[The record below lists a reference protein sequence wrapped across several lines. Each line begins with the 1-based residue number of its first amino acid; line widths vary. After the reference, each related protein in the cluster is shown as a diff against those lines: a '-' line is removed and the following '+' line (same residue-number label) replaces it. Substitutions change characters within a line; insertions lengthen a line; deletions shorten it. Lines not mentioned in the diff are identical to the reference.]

1 MCFNFG
7 ANKRE
12 CLMPLQFWGSPS
24 QSNLHA
30 IVSGRSI
37 TLPDI
42 RTTDPG
48 VNVSNIE
55 MTRGMTG
62 IVNDNTAIQQ
72 VNNKNENI
80 LVILF
85 LFDLTYIIFAS
96 YSSGILWHNWT
107 FSRWC

>member
-1 MCFNFG
+1 MHLNFG

-48 VNVSNIE
+48 VNVSNME

-62 IVNDNTAIQQ
+62 IVNDNTATHRLIIKIQTFY
-72 VNNKNENI
+72 
-80 LVILF
+80 LF
-85 LFDLTYIIFAS
+85 YF
-96 YSSGILWHNWT
+96 
-107 FSRWC
+107 

>member
-1 MCFNFG
+1 
-7 ANKRE
+7 
-12 CLMPLQFWGSPS
+12 MPLQFWGSPS

-48 VNVSNIE
+48 VNVSNME

-62 IVNDNTAIQQ
+62 IVNDNTTIYRLIIKMRIF
-72 VNNKNENI
+72 NLFYFYSI
-80 LVILF
+80 LLI
-85 LFDLTYIIFAS
+85 
-96 YSSGILWHNWT
+96 
-107 FSRWC
+107 